1 MKNYFNYIKLLALAL
16 IVGIMSSCTKKAD
29 ELERIPKEA
38 RIVLAMD
45 AGSLHDKGNF
55 EEVTDLK
62 MYKFLEKEMKSES
75 SDMADMFEDAIND
88 YKVTGLNARGEMFWF
103 MVNENSDEE
112 YFGFVFDMLDQD
124 DFEKYI
130 KDFFKEIGEEVT
142 IEEKENYRYWS
153 PDDDAWFGWN
163 GTSLVL
169 LGTEDYSSRKQL
181 GDHLDDIFEMGK
193 DKSILEVKD
202 FNNFYNA
209 RKDVSFWMSYALLSD
224 MGMDDV
230 PGMGNMGGMGNM
242 MDLDFDDLYL
252 HAYLNFEK
260 DMIVMEG
267 KMSPKEVVDEQFDEY
282 KFFRNGVDDKVL
294 SYLPEKAYMA
304 AGFAMVPTEYY
315 KWIKSIFPIAAM
327 ESGVKEEMGFG
338 ITEAVEAIGGDFVF
352 SISGFDMKEV
362 EYTEWNQEWNPEKF
376 SNYNYKT
383 GKYEYT
389 GGYDYV
395 EVQGTKEV
403 LLPDM
408 AMVASINNSEIF
420 DKFAE
425 LLEKS
430 MGEDDYEKF
439 GDIYKIEADNMN
451 IFFSWNDEV
460 MMIATDLELIEDAL
474 DKELDKT
481 LAGTDIG
488 KSLTSNASYFYFDL
502 NMEDYPGEVE
512 NYIKEEMGGDEFYV
526 FSNIMETFNMMSMAS
541 DVNNYSFTMKVK
553 TKDTGENS
561 LYTLIKLIDD
571 NLPFDDM

>member
-1 MKNYFNYIKLLALAL
+1 MKNHFNYIKLLALAL
-16 IVGIMSSCTKKAD
+16 IVGIMSSCTKKTD

-38 RIVLAMD
+38 RLVLAMD
-45 AGSLHDKGNF
+45 AGSLHNKGNF
-55 EEVTDLK
+55 EEVTDLN
-62 MYKFLEKEMKSES
+62 MYKFLEKQIHSDS
-75 SDMADMFEDAIND
+75 PDMADMLEKAMED

-112 YFGFVFDMLDQD
+112 YFGFVLDMLDQD
-124 DFEKYI
+124 DFEKFM
-130 KDFFKEIGEEVT
+130 KDFFEEMGEEID
-142 IEEKENYRYWS
+142 IEEKDNYSYWS
-153 PDDDAWFGWN
+153 PDDAAWFGWN
-163 GTSLVL
+163 GTTLVL
-169 LGTEDYSSRKQL
+169 LGTEDYSSREQL
-181 GDHLDDIFEMGK
+181 GDHLDDIFKMGK
-193 DKSILEVKD
+193 EKSILEVKD
-202 FNNFYNA
+202 FNNFYKA
-209 RKDVSFWMSYALLSD
+209 RKDISFWMSYAMLADMD
-224 MGMDDV
+224 MGDIQ
-230 PGMGNMGGMGNM
+230 GMGGMGNM
-242 MDLDFDDLYL
+242 MKFDFDDLYL
-252 HAYLNFEK
+252 HAYLNFEN

-267 KMSPKEVVDEQFDEY
+267 KMSPKELIDEQFDEF
-282 KFFRNGVDDKVL
+282 KFFKNGVDDYVL

-315 KWIKSIFPIAAM
+315 NYIKSIFPIAAM

-352 SISGFDMKEV
+352 TISGFDMKEV
-362 EYTEWNQEWNPEKF
+362 EYTEWEQEWNPEKF

-383 GKYEYT
+383 GKYEYS

-408 AMVASINNSEIF
+408 AMVASINNADIF

-430 MGEDDYEKF
+430 MGEDEYEKF

-451 IFFSWNDEV
+451 IFFGWNDEV
-460 MMIATDLELIEDAL
+460 MMIATNLDLIEDAL
-474 DKELDKT
+474 DQELDKT

-488 KSLTSNASYFYFDL
+488 KSLKSNASYFYFDL
-502 NMEDYPGEVE
+502 NMENYPDEVAD
-512 NYIKEEMGGDEFYV
+512 YIKEEMGGDKFYV
-526 FSNIMETFNMMSMAS
+526 FSNIIETFNMMSMAS

-571 NLPFDDM
+571 NLPLYDM